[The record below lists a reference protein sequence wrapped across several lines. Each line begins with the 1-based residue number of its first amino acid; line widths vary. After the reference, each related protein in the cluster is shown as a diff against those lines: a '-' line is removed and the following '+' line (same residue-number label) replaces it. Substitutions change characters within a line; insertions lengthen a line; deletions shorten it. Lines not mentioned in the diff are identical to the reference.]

1 MNFDFELELYSRE
14 EKIDYDYCII
24 RKSQYFISCKTHIR
38 PTRLLAKSS
47 MSLVEFTS
55 KIYDY
60 IL

>member
-1 MNFDFELELYSRE
+1 MMNN
-14 EKIDYDYCII
+14 II
-24 RKSQYFISCKTHIR
+24 KSQYFQSYKTHNR
-38 PTRLLAKSS
+38 ATRLLAKSS